1 MEKEVN
7 TPQRKK
13 HASQITR
20 VAEAWDFTFP
30 VKEKQPPSSQTRKL
44 PKFFDNWWWQ
54 WIQMQPLMPEIVPQ
68 MGVEPETLMLLAQV
82 WMKQTALFFSPLLT
96 FWCFSPL
103 TLPPTSTTKSGI
115 WTLQPSGIVCVNP
128 FQVICEMFERIVR
141 EVVTI
146 TVGNIY

>member
-1 MEKEVN
+1 MEKEIN

-20 VAEAWDFTFP
+20 LAEAWDFTFP

-44 PKFFDNWWWQ
+44 PKFFDKWQ
-54 WIQMQPLMPEIVPQ
+54 GRWIQMQPLMPEIVPQ
-68 MGVEPETLMLLAQV
+68 MGVEPETLMLLVQV
-82 WMKQTALFFSPLLT
+82 RTQQPALFFSPLLT
-96 FWCFSPL
+96 FWCFFSL

-115 WTLQPSGIVCVNP
+115 WTLQPSGIVCVNS

-141 EVVTI
+141 EVVRI
-146 TVGNIY
+146 TVDNFY